1 MRPDVPK
8 WLEDVRD
15 AAQYI
20 LSATQG
26 KTFEAF
32 SSNRTMRQAVERNFE
47 IIGEAINRVA
57 RMDETVASRL
67 TDRRRIVA
75 FRNILVHGY
84 DNIDLDVVWAVIQ
97 NGLPRLLDEVETL
110 LKEAGDEP

>member
-1 MRPDVPK
+1 MPPEVPK

-20 LSATQG
+20 LSETQG
-26 KTFEAF
+26 KTFQAF
-32 SSNRTMRQAVERNFE
+32 SSDRTLRQAVERNFE

-57 RMDETVASRL
+57 RADETVASCL

-84 DNIDLDVVWAVIQ
+84 DNIDLDIVWAVIQ
-97 NGLPRLLDEVETL
+97 NALPRLLDEVETL
-110 LKEAGDEP
+110 LKEAEGQP

>member
-1 MRPDVPK
+1 MPPEVPK

-20 LSATQG
+20 LTATQDQS
-26 KTFEAF
+26 FEAF
-32 SSNRTMRQAVERNFE
+32 SADRTLRQAIERNFE
-47 IIGEAINRVA
+47 IVGEAINRIA
-57 RMDETVASRL
+57 RTDETVASRL

-84 DNIDLDVVWAVIQ
+84 DNIDLGIVWAVIQ
-97 NGLPRLLDEVETL
+97 NALPRLLGEVEIL
-110 LKEAGDEP
+110 LEEAGDQP